1 MTFQM
6 IWINDTISKLCLP
19 YRSGEVSFWK
29 YRFKGYSQ
37 QRKGPSL
44 ARLTEM
50 MRFLYSLY
58 ERRLTKQVEGGPTPQ
73 HVGIILDG
81 NRRFGRADGLAQ
93 LDQVY
98 DRGAE
103 KLDEVLDWCS
113 DLGISAITLWV
124 CSTNNLSRAP
134 DEVSGILTAIEKKLR
149 ALIHQP
155 QIHGRQVRVRV
166 AGRLEMLP
174 DSLVEAVQAVEAATD
189 VYDSMTLTIAVAY
202 GGREEITDA
211 VRALLRDKAITSG
224 GLGDLVDEIT
234 PELIGQ
240 YMYVPD
246 LPDPDLIIRTSG
258 EIRLSGFLLWQ
269 SSHSEFYFSDV
280 YWPAFRKIDFLR
292 AIRSYQQRQRRYG
305 T

>member
-1 MTFQM
+1 
-6 IWINDTISKLCLP
+6 
-19 YRSGEVSFWK
+19 
-29 YRFKGYSQ
+29 
-37 QRKGPSL
+37 
-44 ARLTEM
+44 M

-124 CSTNNLSRAP
+124 CSTKNLSRAP

-155 QIHGRQVRVRV
+155 QIHGRQVRVRA

-305 T
+305 M